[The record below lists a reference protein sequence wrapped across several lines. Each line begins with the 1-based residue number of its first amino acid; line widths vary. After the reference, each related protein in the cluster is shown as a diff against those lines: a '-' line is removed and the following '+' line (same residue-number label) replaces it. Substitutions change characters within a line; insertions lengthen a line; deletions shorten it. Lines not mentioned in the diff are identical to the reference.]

1 MPQIRLEPTSRHP
14 VLFFFLYFLI
24 AAGLSVVFG
33 APSEP
38 GSVQA
43 ALPAWGVYVW
53 AASLAF
59 GAIFVLVGLHYQ
71 RKLGRASVNGAL
83 FEQVGMAL
91 LAAPGI
97 LYAVAVLAAVKWAGL
112 YPAGLVLGMSVACG
126 YRWWDIRRQIKAYL
140 DRKAKETAANGDG

>member
-1 MPQIRLEPTSRHP
+1 M
-14 VLFFFLYFLI
+14 LFFFLYFLI
-24 AAGLSVVFG
+24 FSGASIAFG

-38 GSVQA
+38 NSIQA
-43 ALPAWGVYVW
+43 ALPQWGVYVW

-59 GAIFVLVGLHYQ
+59 GASCVLVGLHYQ

-140 DRKAKETAANGDG
+140 ERKAKETAANGEG